1 MDTETLVK
9 EVLNSNLSDDAKI
22 QIMKTLFKTEEKPR
36 GPYYFL
42 KKIYERVP
50 SQFIHGPN
58 VTPCEDN
65 WWESTCS
72 K

>member
-22 QIMKTLFKTEEKPR
+22 QIMKTLFKIEEKPR
-36 GPYYFL
+36 GPHYFL

-50 SQFIHGPN
+50 NQFIHGPN